1 MKRLRLFIKVITFS
15 VLFVA
20 IWAHAAVNV
29 QAQTILTVGP
39 DGTFGTIQAAI
50 NAVVVGADTEIRIQ
64 AQGLSYVEN
73 LLIPNSFTSGS
84 ILLYGGWNDGFTV
97 SSDDPEHTVVDGNGN
112 RVLDIA
118 PGGGAFEIQSLSI
131 TNGTAEQGAGIF
143 IAPSAGDP
151 VITLRNCLI
160 GDNTASSTGSALGGG
175 IWAILSGSQQLEIDD
190 CLIIQNQS
198 ISSAGGLANAGG
210 LGVIAGDSSR
220 VIIRDTEFVENHI
233 ETTGPDSF
241 GAAVFLQL
249 SNSSEGDLEECTLFG
264 NTGSNSQGQVFGT
277 GSWVTTSDT
286 AILRVPRT
294 VWANNQGVG
303 DDTGPQFGSTHLD
316 QSAMRMSE
324 AGVVWGDSDG
334 LMISAEST
342 SVVNLVNLTVAD
354 NPAVGLSLT
363 EQGGAATL
371 TLYNT
376 ISYNNGTDL
385 STSGTV
391 DEAFNLIGVD
401 PMFIDPTL
409 FDYHL
414 RIGSPAENMGDNDPP
429 GGLSSVDLDGNPR
442 IKDGIVDIGAFEGI
456 AEIFIDGFESGDT
469 SAWSNTTP

>member
-1 MKRLRLFIKVITFS
+1 MKRLRPFIKVITFS
-15 VLFVA
+15 VLFMA
-20 IWAHAAVNV
+20 IWAHAAVEV

-39 DGTFGTIQAAI
+39 DGTFGTIQTAI

-131 TNGTAEQGAGIF
+131 TNGAAEQGAGIF

-354 NPAVGLSLT
+354 NPAVGLFAHRTGGSRDADALQHHLVQQRNRSL
-363 EQGGAATL
+363 
-371 TLYNT
+371 
-376 ISYNNGTDL
+376 
-385 STSGTV
+385 
-391 DEAFNLIGVD
+391 
-401 PMFIDPTL
+401 
-409 FDYHL
+409 
-414 RIGSPAENMGDNDPP
+414 
-429 GGLSSVDLDGNPR
+429 
-442 IKDGIVDIGAFEGI
+442 DIGNGGR
-456 AEIFIDGFESGDT
+456 GFQSDRGRSDVH
-469 SAWSNTTP
+469 